1 MARERADFSLA
12 LSPDRLSFHGFTWL
26 ARVFSVLELVE
37 RAGQM
42 DAGAIFRSEH
52 RDHPLGLGVIG
63 CSQARLFP
71 AFVGYKN
78 GRLVGLLSRNF

>member
-52 RDHPLGLGVIG
+52 RDHPLGRDWVLA
-63 CSQARLFP
+63 SP
-71 AFVGYKN
+71 FV
-78 GRLVGLLSRNF
+78 SRIRWI